1 MCRIYGYLNAFAAP
15 NALRAVAAIQRHG
28 GPDGTGTAR
37 DQGWALGNNRLA
49 VVDLDGGRQPYRLGE
64 GITAVFNGEIY
75 NADELR
81 GQLRAKGYTFEDRC
95 DGGVI
100 PALYDAYGDDFLS
113 RLDGMYSLALVDR
126 RNGRPRLLL
135 ATDHLGMK
143 PLYYRWDPGSRSL
156 HFSSEIPAL
165 LAFST
170 SNPSLWEPGLD
181 AYLSSRTPFGEQ
193 TMFAGVRVLPPATSL
208 VCELGG
214 VPELVRRSGAAEDG
228 VGIPYFGDHDEAA
241 AGADVRARLRQE
253 VGRLMVADV
262 PVAVITSGGLDS
274 SLITALAAQHAAE
287 AGRPRVHSFN
297 IAYRGAWSFDERH
310 FAREAATRAGTVHHQ
325 VEIDPA
331 DFPSLIEDTVWHLGQ
346 PNADPIALSTG
357 ALFAAVRK
365 AGFKVALTGD
375 AADEVFGGYDRMLAA
390 VAAGTDHPDGD
401 DWFQPYL
408 DSLAV
413 LPARLRHRLYTEEY
427 RTLVA
432 DYPALP
438 EGPLETL
445 RHGSGSRLR
454 RITDFELGQRFPAYH
469 LRRVD
474 HLSMAH
480 SVEVR
485 LPFGQRSVLAVGRAL
500 PDALR
505 IRDGRVKRALYS
517 AAAGLLPQSVL
528 DRPKQPFTLPI
539 VEMLAP
545 GLPLW
550 DFARD
555 VLHRDR
561 LAAGGQLDPREV
573 RGLFTTQAQRPDAT
587 TALTLWALLIHEV
600 WREQFGAVRTEALA
614 VAA

>member
-15 NALRAVAAIQRHG
+15 NELRAVSALQRHG

-64 GITAVFNGEIY
+64 AITAVFNGEIY

-81 GQLRAKGYTFEDRC
+81 AQLRAKGYTFEDRC
-95 DGGVI
+95 DGSVI
-100 PALYDAYGDDFLS
+100 PALYHAYGDDFLE
-113 RLDGMYSLALVDR
+113 RLDGMYSLALLDR
-126 RNGRPRLLL
+126 RSGRPRLLL

-143 PLYYRWDPGSRSL
+143 PLYYRFEPGSRSL

-165 LAFST
+165 FAFRGS
-170 SNPSLWEPGLD
+170 SPALWEAGLD
-181 AYLSSRTPFGEQ
+181 AYLSSKTPFGEQ
-193 TMFAGVRVLPPATSL
+193 TMFADVRVLPPATSL

-214 VPELVRRSGAAEDG
+214 LPELVRRSGGAGDG
-228 VGIPYFGDHDEAA
+228 VGVPAFGDGDEAA
-241 AGADVRARLRQE
+241 AGADVRARLREE

-274 SLITALAAQHAAE
+274 SLITALAARHAAE
-287 AGRPRVHSFN
+287 AGGRRVHSFN
-297 IAYRGAWSFDERH
+297 IAYKGSWSFDERH

-346 PNADPIALSTG
+346 PNADPIALSTLS
-357 ALFAAVRK
+357 LFAAVRD

-375 AADEVFGGYDRMLAA
+375 AADEVFGGYERMAAA
-390 VAAGTDHPDGD
+390 VAPGVDPGGD

-408 DSLAV
+408 DALAV
-413 LPARLRHRLYTEEY
+413 LPGRLRHRLYTDDY
-427 RTLVA
+427 RALVSGH
-432 DYPALP
+432 PPLP
-438 EGPLETL
+438 EEPLELL
-445 RHGSGSRLR
+445 RHGAGSRLR
-454 RITDFELGQRFPAYH
+454 RITDFELGYRFPAYH

-474 HLSMAH
+474 HLSMAS

-485 LPFGQRSVLAVGRAL
+485 LPFGQRSLLAVGRTL

-505 IRDGRVKRALYS
+505 IRDGGVKRALYS

-550 DFARD
+550 DYARD

-561 LAAGGQLDPREV
+561 LAAGGQLEPRAV
-573 RGLFTTQAQRPDAT
+573 RALFAAQAERPDAT

-600 WREQFGAVRTEALA
+600 WREQFGTVRAEALA